1 MKKTSLLR
9 AATLALLLSVALP
22 MAAHAHRAWM
32 LPSATVFAGNEPWV
46 TVDAAVS
53 NDLFYFDHFPLRL
66 DNLQVTGPDG
76 KPRTAENQHSGKYR
90 STFDVKL
97 AEPGT
102 YKLAVVNDG
111 LMASYKVGSETKR
124 WRGKAEDFAK
134 EVPAGATDV
143 NVSRTVSRMEV
154 FVTSGKPSD
163 TVLKP
168 TNSGLELAPITH
180 PNDLFAGESASFRFL
195 LDGKP
200 AADIDVTVIQG
211 GIRYRD
217 QLGEIKVKTDKDGK
231 FSIKWPQPGMYWLSA
246 SQGGAPRMQRPAP
259 NAPASE
265 AVRKPQP
272 VGTIDKPIRRN
283 SYSATLEVLQ
293 P

>member
-9 AATLALLLSVALP
+9 AATLALSLSVALP
-22 MAAHAHRAWM
+22 MAAHAHRTWM
-32 LPSATVFAGNEPWV
+32 LPSATVLAGSEPWV

-66 DNLQVTGPDG
+66 DNLQVFGPDG
-76 KPRTAENQHSGKYR
+76 KPRTAENQHTGKYR

-97 AEPGT
+97 AEQGT
-102 YKLAVVNDG
+102 YKLALLNDN
-111 LMASYKVGSETKR
+111 LMASYKDGNETKR

-134 EVPAGATDV
+134 EVPATATDV
-143 NVSRTVSRMEV
+143 NVSRAVSRMEV

-168 TNSGLELAPITH
+168 TNNGLELAPITH
-180 PNDLFAGESASFRFL
+180 PNDLFAGETASFHFL

-200 AADIDVTVIQG
+200 AADIEVTVIPG

-231 FSIKWPQPGMYWLSA
+231 FSIKWPHPGMYWLSA
-246 SQGGAPRMQRPAP
+246 SQGGAPRMQQPA
-259 NAPASE
+259 
-265 AVRKPQP
+265 P

>member
-1 MKKTSLLR
+1 MKKASMWR
-9 AATLALLLSVALP
+9 VAALAVSLSVALP
-22 MAAHAHRAWM
+22 MAAYAHRSWM
-32 LPSATVFAGNEPWV
+32 LPSATVLSGNEPWV

-53 NDLFYFDHFPLRL
+53 NDLFYFEHNAMRL
-66 DNLQVTGPDG
+66 DNLAIIAPDG
-76 KPRTAENQHSGKYR
+76 KTVDAENKNSGKYR

-97 AEPGT
+97 SQKGT
-102 YKLAVVNDG
+102 YKLTVVNDA
-111 LMASYKVGSETKR
+111 LSASYKLDSENKR

-134 EVPAGATDV
+134 EIPAEAKDV
-143 NVSRTVSRMEV
+143 NVSRMQSRMEV
-154 FVTSGKPSD
+154 FVSSGKPTD

-168 TNSGLELAPITH
+168 TGSGLELVPITH
-180 PNDLFAGESASFRFL
+180 PNDLFAGDTSNFRFL

-200 AADIDVTVIQG
+200 ATNIEVTLIPG

-231 FSIKWPQPGMYWLSA
+231 FSVKWPTAGMYWMTA
-246 SQGGAPRMQRPAP
+246 SNGGERMVPPVAGEVKAAAR
-259 NAPASE
+259 E
-265 AVRKPQP
+265 PQP
-272 VGTIDKPIRRN
+272 VGTLAKPIRRV